1 MSAIIIEDKI
11 VHYEVLGRG
20 KPIIFLHGWVGSW
33 RYWIPAMQS
42 ASASYRAYAF
52 DLWGYGETAKENV
65 NYSLDE
71 QIDLLDQFMNAM
83 GIGKVALVGHG
94 LGAVVALL
102 YAARHAFV
110 VDRAMVISIP
120 VLGKGVAESTASLDP
135 VELTDQL
142 LNGADSASSVRGEA
156 AKIDPAAIQT
166 SMEELNYINLLEIS
180 RQMTTASLLVQGIKD
195 PLVPNQAME
204 DTGDLPSMFHQIVF
218 NDAGHFPMLDRPN
231 KFNRLMK
238 DFLDL
243 PSGESPAQLQLK
255 DEWKRRVR

>member
-52 DLWGYGETAKENV
+52 DLWGYGETAKENP
-65 NYSLDE
+65 NYSLED
-71 QIDLLDQFMNAM
+71 QVDLLDQFMNAM

-94 LGAVVALL
+94 LGAAVALL
-102 YAARHAFV
+102 YAAKHAFV

-120 VLGKGVAESTASLDP
+120 VLGKGVVENPGSLDP
-135 VELTDQL
+135 VELTDRL
-142 LNGADSASSVRGEA
+142 LNGSDGVNSVRGEA

-166 SMEELNYINLLEIS
+166 SMAELNYINLLEIS
-180 RQMTTASLLVQGIKD
+180 RQVTTASLVVQGIKD
-195 PLVPNQAME
+195 PLVPNQEME
-204 DTGDLPSMFHQIVF
+204 DTAGLPGMFHQVVF
-218 NDAGHFPMLDRPN
+218 SDAGHFPMLDRPN

-243 PSGESPAQLQLK
+243 PSGESPTQLQLK

>member
-20 KPIIFLHGWVGSW
+20 KPIIFMHGWVGSW

-52 DLWGYGETAKENV
+52 DLWGYGETAKENL
-65 NYSLDE
+65 NYSLEE
-71 QIDLLDQFMNAM
+71 QVDLLDQFMNAM

-94 LGAVVALL
+94 LGAAVALL
-102 YAARHAFV
+102 YAAKHAFV

-120 VLGKGVAESTASLDP
+120 VLGKGVSENSGSLDP
-135 VELTDQL
+135 VELTDRL
-142 LNGADSASSVRGEA
+142 LNGSGGADSVRSEA
-156 AKIDPAAIQT
+156 AKIDPAAIKT
-166 SMEELNYINLLEIS
+166 SMEELTYINLLEIS
-180 RQMTTASLLVQGIKD
+180 RQITTASLVVQGVKD
-195 PLVPNQAME
+195 PLVPNQELE
-204 DTGDLPSMFHQIVF
+204 DIASLPSMFHQVVF

-243 PSGESPAQLQLK
+243 PSGESPTQLQLK

>member
-52 DLWGYGETAKENV
+52 DLWGYGETAKENL
-65 NYSLDE
+65 NYSLEE
-71 QIDLLDQFMNAM
+71 QTELLDQFMNAM

-102 YAARHAFV
+102 YASKHAFV

-120 VLGKGVAESTASLDP
+120 VLGKGVADDLDFQDP
-135 VELTDQL
+135 VGLTERL
-142 LNGADSASSVRGEA
+142 LNGSASVEAVRGEA
-156 AKIDPAAIQT
+156 GKIDPAAIHT
-166 SMEELNYINLLEIS
+166 SMEELSYINLMEIA
-180 RQMTTASLLVQGIKD
+180 RQMTTASLVVQGVRD
-195 PLVPNQAME
+195 PLVPNQ
-204 DTGDLPSMFHQIVF
+204 DLDDFGNLPSMFHQIIF
-218 NDAGHFPMLDRPN
+218 SDAGHFPMLDRPN

-243 PSGESPAQLQLK
+243 PSGQSPTQLQLK

>member
-20 KPIIFLHGWVGSW
+20 KPIIFIHGWVGSW

-65 NYSLDE
+65 NYSLEE
-71 QIDLLDQFMNAM
+71 QVDLLDQFMNAM

-102 YAARHAFV
+102 YAAKHAFV

-120 VLGKGVAESTASLDP
+120 VLGKGLAENSGSLDP
-135 VELTDQL
+135 VGLTDRL
-142 LNGADSASSVRGEA
+142 LNGTDGANSVRGEA

-166 SMEELNYINLLEIS
+166 SMEELNFINLLEIS
-180 RQMTTASLLVQGIKD
+180 RQMTTASLVVQGIKD
-195 PLVPNQAME
+195 PLVPNQELE
-204 DTGDLPSMFHQIVF
+204 DTGELPSMFHQVVF

-243 PSGESPAQLQLK
+243 PSGESPTQLQLK
-255 DEWKRRVR
+255 DEWRRRVR